1 MEKRKTI
8 KKEVIF
14 EGKGL
19 DTGKP
24 CKIALYPSK
33 EKGIKFKIDGR
44 IYNLRDIEFTSE
56 KRGTC
61 LIFDKKRIYYVEH
74 LMSALY
80 GAGIDDVI
88 VEIEG
93 DEIPFFDGSSK
104 VFVQEIEKAGVTEN
118 EEELK
123 YYEIK
128 RPFKMNFENSSIS
141 ILPHDKFEIIYRFT
155 REPFIEHEY
164 TFVFNEKNYSKEI
177 ALSKTFITYEEAV
190 ALKEKGYYKGG
201 DEKLALIYKDGKP
214 LNKEIQTFE
223 NEPARHKILD
233 VIGDLSL
240 TGKRFKGRFIFEG
253 TGHRDHLKFL
263 PFLEAYSGCGEEIGI
278 ETIRKVMPHDYPFL
292 FVDKIISLEEDRV
305 VGVKNVTYNENF
317 FEGHF
322 PEMRVMPGV
331 LIIEAMAQ
339 TGGFLLLNKIKDK
352 NNKIVFFTSIDNAK
366 FRNPVYPGDT
376 LYFVLNLL
384 RFKGKICRM
393 KGYAVKDDKIVCEAI
408 LTAAITE
415 REG

>member
-19 DTGKP
+19 DAGKS
-24 CKIALYPSK
+24 CKVVLYPSR
-33 EKGIKFKIDGR
+33 EKGIKLKIEGK
-44 IYNLRDIEFTSE
+44 IYNLGDIEFTSE

-61 LIFDKKRIYYVEH
+61 LVLDKKRIYYVEH

-80 GAGIDDVI
+80 GVGIDDVI
-88 VEIEG
+88 MEIEG

-104 VFVQEIEKAGVTEN
+104 VFVDEIKKAGVIEN

-128 RPFKMNFENSSIS
+128 RPFKMDFENSSIS
-141 ILPHDKFEIIYRFT
+141 ILPNDKFEIIYRFT
-155 REPFIEHEY
+155 REPFLEY
-164 TFVFNEKNYSKEI
+164 TFVFKEQNYIKEI
-177 ALSKTFITYEEAV
+177 APSKTFITYEEAV
-190 ALKEKGYYKGG
+190 TLREKGYYKGG
-201 DEKLALIYKDGKP
+201 DEKLALIYKDGKV

-223 NEPARHKILD
+223 DEPARHKILD
-233 VIGDLSL
+233 VLGDLSL

-263 PFLEAYSGCGEEIGI
+263 PFLEAYSGCGRELDI
-278 ETIRKVMPHDYPFL
+278 ETIRRVMPHDYPFL

-305 VGVKNVTYNENF
+305 VGIKNVTYNEGF

-322 PEMRVMPGV
+322 PERRIMPGV
-331 LIIEAMAQ
+331 IMIEAMAQ
-339 TGGFLLLNKIKDK
+339 TGGILLLNKIKEK
-352 NNKIVFFTSIDNAK
+352 ENKMVFFTSIDNAK

-384 RFKGKICRM
+384 RFKGKICKM
-393 KGYAVKDDKIVCEAI
+393 KGYAVKDDKIVCEAV

-415 REG
+415 RR